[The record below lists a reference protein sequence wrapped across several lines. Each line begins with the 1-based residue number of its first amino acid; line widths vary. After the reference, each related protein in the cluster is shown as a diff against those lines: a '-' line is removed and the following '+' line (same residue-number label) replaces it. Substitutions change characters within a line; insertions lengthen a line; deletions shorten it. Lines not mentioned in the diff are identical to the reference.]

1 METKVEVKL
10 NQEAIEDYLTN
21 HREHP
26 KELKEQNIQAYK
38 DLIEG
43 KYQIKLKL
51 TEGQRE
57 LLKNKV
63 KVLCKDIME
72 HSDECLVNAAN
83 ELLLGG
89 GGVDGVIHKLGGEKL
104 IEEVMKIPLNPQGAR
119 IIEGQAVKTEGY
131 NDRYPKF
138 IHTVAPYY
146 DFDTN
151 LPKPKVM
158 E

>member
-1 METKVEVKL
+1 MDTKVLAVF
-10 NQEAIEDYLTN
+10 NQEAIEDYLSN

-43 KYQIKLKL
+43 RYQIKLKL
-51 TEGQRE
+51 SEGQRE

-63 KVLCKDIME
+63 KITCIDIMD

-89 GGVDGVIHKLGGEKL
+89 GGVDGVVHKLGGEKL
-104 IEEVMKIPLNPQGAR
+104 IEEVMKIPLNQ
-119 IIEGQAVKTEGY
+119 
-131 NDRYPKF
+131 
-138 IHTVAPYY
+138 
-146 DFDTN
+146 
-151 LPKPKVM
+151 
-158 E
+158 